1 MMRKKYF
8 MGILFTA
15 CVLSG
20 CAQSVVAEEQR
31 LGEETISEE
40 TFIAE
45 SRVEETMDYNDT
57 QTKEENK
64 VYTDCSYEA
73 LKEFS
78 YQLFREN
85 TEEENPVLS
94 PVSAYI
100 ALSMVGIGAQNGT
113 QEEFTSVLGDYA
125 DITAIC
131 DNVMTTLPTSSE
143 NTTVTLAN
151 SVWVDDAFTVY
162 DDWLADTTSTMRSEV
177 FNINL
182 SDFDVVGKMNDWVKR
197 NTNGLIEDIVDGPFD
212 DSASLALFNTLYFKA
227 KWENSFASESVY
239 EDTFYTEDKNE
250 QNTQMMHK
258 ESELQYIANDFA
270 EGVILPYRNME
281 EGDGNFAFVALKPID
296 EDTAIR
302 DVCDELTE
310 TVIEEM
316 LLNKQII
323 RINLKLPK
331 FEMSFD
337 KELNESLEKM
347 GLKSAFNAASADF
360 GGIGES
366 SLGPQGNNLY
376 IDLVRQ
382 KAKIIVDEEG
392 TEAAAATGIMMRFAA
407 ARPQE
412 AKDVWFD
419 RPFVYLIMD
428 MDKEIPLFI
437 GIFDRPM
444 GL

>member
-1 MMRKKYF
+1 MGCIMMRKKYL

-31 LGEETISEE
+31 LGEETISKE
-40 TFIAE
+40 TLVEE

-78 YQLFREN
+78 YRLFQEN

-113 QEEFTSVLGDYA
+113 KEEFASVLGDYA

-131 DNVMTTLPTSSE
+131 DNIMTTLPTSSE

-151 SVWVDDAFTVY
+151 SVWVDDAFTVH
-162 DDWLADTTSTMRSEV
+162 DDWLADTNATMRSEV

-182 SDFDVVGKMNDWVKR
+182 SDFDVVGKMNDWVKQ
-197 NTNGLIEDIVDGPFD
+197 NTNGLIDDIVDGPFD

-227 KWENSFASESVY
+227 KWENSFDSSAVY

-250 QNTQMMHK
+250 KNTQMMHK

-281 EGDGNFAFVALKPID
+281 ERDGNFAFVALKPIS

-302 DVCDELTE
+302 DVCNELTE
-310 TVIEEM
+310 TVIDEM
-316 LLNKQII
+316 IQDKQIM

-331 FEMSFD
+331 FEISFD
-337 KELNESLEKM
+337 KELNESLENM

-366 SLGPQGNNLY
+366 SVDPQGNNLY

-382 KAKIIVDEEG
+382 
-392 TEAAAATGIMMRFAA
+392 
-407 ARPQE
+407 
-412 AKDVWFD
+412 
-419 RPFVYLIMD
+419 
-428 MDKEIPLFI
+428 
-437 GIFDRPM
+437 
-444 GL
+444 

>member
-1 MMRKKYF
+1 M
-8 MGILFTA
+8 

-31 LGEETISEE
+31 LGEEVISEE
-40 TFIAE
+40 TISKETLIAE

-78 YQLFREN
+78 YRLFQEN
-85 TEEENPVLS
+85 MEEENPVLS
-94 PVSAYI
+94 PVSAYV

-113 QEEFTSVLGDYA
+113 KEEFTSVLGDYA

-131 DNVMTTLPTSSE
+131 DNIMTTLPTSSE

-182 SDFDVVGKMNDWVKR
+182 SDPDVVGKMNDWVKR

-227 KWENSFASESVY
+227 KWENSFAPESVY
-239 EDTFYTEDKNE
+239 EDTFYTEEKNE

-270 EGVILPYRNME
+270 EGVILPYISME
-281 EGDGNFAFVALKPID
+281 EKDGNFAFVALKPIE

-316 LLNKQII
+316 LQNKQIM

-337 KELNESLEKM
+337 KELNESLENM
-347 GLKSAFNAASADF
+347 GLKSAFNAAGADF
-360 GGIGES
+360 GGIGKS
-366 SLGPQGNNLY
+366 SFDSQGNNLY

-437 GIFDRPM
+437 GIFDRPI